1 MCGSLYCRSLGA
13 VLDGVLYHAID
24 SRSVPL
30 GYTSVTVRVVRS
42 VGRGVE
48 VMMVAGSVG
57 TKFEGKEA
65 ERGGGLC
72 EYGGWVVDVFLKK
85 AAEGSAS

>member
-1 MCGSLYCRSLGA
+1 MYGNLYCRSLGA
-13 VLDGVLYHAID
+13 VLDGVLYRTID

-30 GYTSVTVRVVRS
+30 GYTSVIVRVVRS
-42 VGRGVE
+42 VERRVE

-65 ERGGGLC
+65 EGGI
-72 EYGGWVVDVFLKK
+72 V
-85 AAEGSAS
+85 